1 MQHFKFYDFLNV
13 EVCAVKCID
22 DEDVPAIRF
31 IAVSK
36 LGTIEMTPGFDDEAA
51 RDEAWEKHC
60 EGTANS
66 LAIMIEEAFEENEYG
81 S

>member
-13 EVCAVKCID
+13 EVCALKCID
-22 DEDVPAIRF
+22 DEEMPAIRF

-36 LGTIEMTPGFDDEAA
+36 LGIIEMTPGFDDEAA

-60 EGTANS
+60 EGVANS
-66 LAIMIEEAFEENEYG
+66 LSIMVGEAFEEG
-81 S
+81 